1 MGFITLTQRNT
12 NTSIPIRVKSIDE
25 NPQIK
30 NIVKPF
36 IGSEGSSTQKT
47 GTGGRLL
54 TLNAVA
60 RNEDISTIKALST
73 LNDYITVTSISYADY
88 NGEYYIIDPFTSTE
102 KKPGV
107 FDVTIK
113 LQERGVFNTIYA
125 NFTTYDVSTTGF
137 TPTLKI
143 GDKWS
148 PS

>member
-60 RNEDISTIKALST
+60 RNEDIAAIKALSK
-73 LNDYITVTSISYADY
+73 LNDYITVTSTSYANY

-113 LQERGVFNTIYA
+113 LQERGIFNTIYA
-125 NFTTYDVSTTGF
+125 NFTTYDVTTTGF
-137 TPTLKI
+137 TPTIKI